1 MPAGWKAKLT
11 ESGGGNRSLATCQA
25 IAAHYG
31 WSYSESGRSRA
42 KLHVDVVSPLARQAV
57 VKLLAGVDG
66 VKLRKH
72 ERSAMSPIRV
82 IISDAATGE
91 TSEKLK
97 PRDSRAIVK
106 QAAEIHRL
114 IESTVKG

>member
-11 ESGGGNRSLATCQA
+11 EAGGGNRSLATCQA

-42 KLHVDVVSPLARQAV
+42 RLHVDVVSPLARQAV
-57 VKLLAGVDG
+57 VELLSNIDG

-72 ERSAMSPIRV
+72 ERSVMSPIRV
-82 IISDAATGE
+82 IITDAETGE

-106 QAAEIHRL
+106 QAAEIHER
-114 IESTVKG
+114 IKSAVKG